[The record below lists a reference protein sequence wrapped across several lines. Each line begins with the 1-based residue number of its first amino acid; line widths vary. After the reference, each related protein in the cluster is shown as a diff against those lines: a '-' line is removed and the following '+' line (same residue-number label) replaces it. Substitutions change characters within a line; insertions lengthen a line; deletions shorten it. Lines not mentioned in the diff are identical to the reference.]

1 MSASIQQLSPTEL
14 KAWLDDPVRSAPLL
28 LDVREPWEVAI
39 CSIDG
44 SRSLP
49 MGELISYWPALDPDA
64 PTVVICH
71 HGMRSLQVAHFLAR
85 SGFAQPINLRG
96 GVAAWA
102 DEVDPSMARY

>member
-1 MSASIQQLSPTEL
+1 MQAAIQQVTPGEL
-14 KAWLDDPVRSAPLL
+14 RAWLDDTGRPAPLL

-39 CSIDG
+39 FRIHG

-49 MGELISYWPALDPDA
+49 MGELISRWPDLDPEA

-85 SGFAQPINLRG
+85 SGFACPINLRG